1 MCSSL
6 TLTYIYISKVVSKIG
21 QNVQA
26 FIARENELKDMQ
38 DSVAQT
44 RAKEIY
50 SVWEQTGMMT
60 QQRSMGMSCF

>member
-1 MCSSL
+1 M
-6 TLTYIYISKVVSKIG
+6 
-21 QNVQA
+21 QA

-50 SVWEQTGMMT
+50 SVWEQTGK
-60 QQRSMGMSCF
+60 SMLLLLSPYLYVSSRKCVHS